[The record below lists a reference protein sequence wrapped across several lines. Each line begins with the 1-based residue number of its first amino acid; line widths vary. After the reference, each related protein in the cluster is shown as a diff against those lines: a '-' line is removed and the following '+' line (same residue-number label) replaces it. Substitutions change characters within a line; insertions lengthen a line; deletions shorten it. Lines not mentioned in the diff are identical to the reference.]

1 MPSDKI
7 KKKIAINDEQKLALT
22 NVLEKKLKKRRR
34 NYLFVIALNALSPNV
49 NNSLHVSRQIE

>member
-22 NVLEKKLKKRRR
+22 YVLEKKIKKKKKK
-34 NYLFVIALNALSPNV
+34 LSV
-49 NNSLHVSRQIE
+49 RYSIECFMF